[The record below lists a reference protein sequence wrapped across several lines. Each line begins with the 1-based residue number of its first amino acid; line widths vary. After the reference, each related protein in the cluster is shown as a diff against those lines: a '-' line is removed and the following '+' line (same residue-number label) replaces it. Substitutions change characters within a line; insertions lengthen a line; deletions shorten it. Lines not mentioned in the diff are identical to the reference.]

1 MMPSK
6 FWSASSMQ
14 QLVRFMGL
22 LFAAVLALSLSGCA
36 SQTRNMAESINPH
49 GSQYKEVVCQ
59 RSFELAPFHDDIKL
73 TRSIATPTLLLLS
86 GGGYLLPLLG
96 VNMGLDALDHLDASH
111 VSQACGGFATPS
123 ENILEKVVLGAGFS
137 LFTGNVKLGAN

>member
-1 MMPSK
+1 MR
-6 FWSASSMQ
+6 
-14 QLVRFMGL
+14 RFVSLIGMFL
-22 LFAAVLALSLSGCA
+22 TVFLSVNLTGCA
-36 SQTRNMAESINPH
+36 SQTRNMAESISPH
-49 GSQYKEVVCQ
+49 GPQYKDSACQ
-59 RSFELAPFHDDIKL
+59 RSFELAPLHDDIKL

-86 GGGYLLPLLG
+86 GGSYLLPLLG

-111 VSQACGGFATPS
+111 VSKACGGLGTPS

>member
-1 MMPSK
+1 MRRCVS
-6 FWSASSMQ
+6 
-14 QLVRFMGL
+14 LICL
-22 LFAAVLALSLSGCA
+22 LLTVFLSVNLTGCA

-86 GGGYLLPLLG
+86 GGSYLLPLLG

-137 LFTGNVKLGAN
+137 LFSGNVRLGPN